1 MSYDFSL
8 VVEFN
13 FDVTDSNLFVSQTS
27 PSGPWVFEMFQ
38 LPQPC
43 SVNKSFN
50 SNLEFWL
57 FQVAQSKQVVTR
69 KKLWKIKLD
78 LEKKHSPLP
87 LTEPAPFG
95 VTRRNPPSMSSSATL
110 NVFPH
115 FYCDF
120 LQRKAKPG
128 KSYARHFHGP
138 WHCLSTHGNQAA
150 VAMEHRFPIQM
161 YFCFT
166 KDVHLDFC
174 RWTEN
179 FIFGPC

>member
-1 MSYDFSL
+1 MIDKLINKHMVSFTTGHTCIWMAFRPILRDISKFLPSIACKQENPKKTVLKVCSRTLILVLVMSYDFSL

-43 SVNKSFN
+43 SVNKLFN

-57 FQVAQSKQVVTR
+57 FQVAQLKQVVTR
-69 KKLWKIKLD
+69 KKLWKIELD

-110 NVFPH
+110 NVFPQ

-120 LQRKAKPG
+120 R
-128 KSYARHFHGP
+128 
-138 WHCLSTHGNQAA
+138 
-150 VAMEHRFPIQM
+150 I
-161 YFCFT
+161 
-166 KDVHLDFC
+166 
-174 RWTEN
+174 
-179 FIFGPC
+179 